1 MESLIIILI
10 LCLMITVISYL
21 SLLNKYESLKDRYNT
36 NIKRLEFYKA
46 QNEEFKEIFGLVNN
60 NIKKENGGSH
70 EV

>member
-1 MESLIIILI
+1 MESLIVILI

-36 NIKRLEFYKA
+36 NIKRFEFCKA